1 MEGNLLHC
9 FVMRRGLQK
18 IELEESFVIYNM
30 PDCFESLLKAQEVM
44 KTQADKH
51 RRKVELRVYDM
62 VYLKLRMY
70 RQQMM
75 VNRCE

>member
-1 MEGNLLHC
+1 
-9 FVMRRGLQK
+9 MRRGLQK